1 MERTYWDCE
10 INIKKMSNLED
21 LEIWTQIAGA
31 EEELPEDIR
40 GASNEQ
46 IQNKTKLLD
55 NGLKVI
61 LYFSNFW
68 FFLIVYVVHT
78 AFF

>member
-1 MERTYWDCE
+1 
-10 INIKKMSNLED
+10 MSNLED

-61 LYFSNFW
+61 LYFSNF
-68 FFLIVYVVHT
+68 
-78 AFF
+78 